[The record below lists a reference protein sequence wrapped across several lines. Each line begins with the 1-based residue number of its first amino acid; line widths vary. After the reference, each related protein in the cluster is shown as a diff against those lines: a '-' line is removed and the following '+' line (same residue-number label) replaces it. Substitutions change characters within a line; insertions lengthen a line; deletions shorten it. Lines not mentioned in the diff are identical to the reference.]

1 MRRINANTMTIS
13 TECKSHENV
22 MNGKEKWRHDNRYN
36 HTIVA

>member
-22 MNGKEKWRHDNRYN
+22 MNGEVKRNGD
-36 HTIVA
+36 TIIDIIIL